1 MSSDPLSR
9 TLIAGRR
16 VAGRVKRRL
25 FPSAEA
31 AAWRKLCSAAWQT
44 PRYTH
49 GTIELLGYRLNYVDL
64 LTVAPQWEDT
74 FVNELHAFHSAEAS
88 PRIIDCGANVGIVT
102 LYYKR
107 AFPASRLTAFEADPD
122 IARAL
127 ALNVS
132 ENKLSQV
139 DVVAAA
145 VWIENG
151 EVSFAKEGSDSG
163 SVDTEYHGTESP
175 RVTVPAI
182 RLRDFLGREDKVD
195 LLKLDIEGAE
205 HRVLADAEPELHRV
219 RALALELHEF
229 DARNRRIPATLS
241 LLERNGYRY
250 AHGGVVPVAST
261 SVHPNA
267 SDPFPAP
274 ANAWVE
280 RIYAWRD

>member
-31 AAWRKLCSAAWQT
+31 AAWRKLCSVAWQT
-44 PRYTH
+44 PRYTP
-49 GTIELLGYRLNYVDL
+49 GMIELLGYRLHYTDL

-74 FVNELHAFHSAEAS
+74 FVRELHAFRSTKPA

-107 AFPASRLTAFEADPD
+107 TFPSSRVTAFEADPD
-122 IARAL
+122 IARML

-151 EVSFAKEGSDSG
+151 DVTFAKEGADSG
-163 SVDTEYHGTESP
+163 SVATEYHGGASP
-175 RVTVPAI
+175 RVPVPAI
-182 RLRDFLGREDKVD
+182 RLRDFLAREDQVD

-219 RALALELHEF
+219 RAIAMELHEF
-229 DARNRRIPATLS
+229 DGHNRRSPATLG
-241 LLERNGYRY
+241 LLERNGFRY
-250 AHGGVVPVAST
+250 AHGGIVPVAST
-261 SVHPNA
+261 SVHPDA
-267 SDPFPAP
+267 TDPFPAP
-274 ANAWVE
+274 AAAWVE
-280 RIYAWRD
+280 RIYAWRE

>member
-1 MSSDPLSR
+1 
-9 TLIAGRR
+9 

-25 FPSAEA
+25 FPSPEA
-31 AAWRKLCSAAWQT
+31 AAWRRLCSVAWQT

-49 GTIELLGYRLNYVDL
+49 GTIELLGFRLNYVDL

-74 FVNELHAFHSAEAS
+74 FVNKLHAFHSVETS

-107 AFPASRLTAFEADPD
+107 AFPAARVTAFEADPD
-122 IARAL
+122 IAQAL

-132 ENKLSQV
+132 DNKLSEV

-182 RLRDFLGREDKVD
+182 RLRDFLSREDKVD

-219 RALALELHEF
+219 MALALELHEF

-241 LLERNGYRY
+241 LLARNGYRY

-267 SDPFPAP
+267 ADPFPAP

-280 RIYAWRD
+280 RVYAWRD